1 MKKYFFT
8 QEYKENSGCVIALG
22 CFDGIHRAHQRI
34 LAEGFDIAEDK
45 KLPFVVWALN
55 VKRENKIMSEED
67 KVSMFSRLGVDGVI
81 TEELDDIRTMD
92 CKSFVKKLVNEYGA
106 KHLVC
111 GYNFTFGEYKSG
123 DSEVL
128 AKISSQFGV
137 SVTVVPKFTVDD
149 LNVSSTAI
157 RNALTSGNPV
167 LAGILLGRFYEI
179 NGVVEH
185 GFERG
190 RALGFP
196 TANISIKE
204 GMVVP
209 RFGVYRSF
217 TDFEGQRYLS
227 VTNIGV
233 CPSVKLGQERI
244 TVETYIIDKELDL
257 YGKEI
262 SVKLASFI
270 RAEKKFASVEE
281 LSAAVKQD
289 IERAKKEYESK

>member
-1 MKKYFFT
+1 M
-8 QEYKENSGCVIALG
+8 
-22 CFDGIHRAHQRI
+22 
-34 LAEGFDIAEDK
+34 
-45 KLPFVVWALN
+45 
-55 VKRENKIMSEED
+55 
-67 KVSMFSRLGVDGVI
+67 
-81 TEELDDIRTMD
+81 
-92 CKSFVKKLVNEYGA
+92 
-106 KHLVC
+106 
-111 GYNFTFGEYKSG
+111 
-123 DSEVL
+123 
-128 AKISSQFGV
+128 
-137 SVTVVPKFTVDD
+137 
-149 LNVSSTAI
+149 
-157 RNALTSGNPV
+157 
-167 LAGILLGRFYEI
+167 
-179 NGVVEH
+179 
-185 GFERG
+185 
-190 RALGFP
+190 
-196 TANISIKE
+196 
-204 GMVVP
+204 P